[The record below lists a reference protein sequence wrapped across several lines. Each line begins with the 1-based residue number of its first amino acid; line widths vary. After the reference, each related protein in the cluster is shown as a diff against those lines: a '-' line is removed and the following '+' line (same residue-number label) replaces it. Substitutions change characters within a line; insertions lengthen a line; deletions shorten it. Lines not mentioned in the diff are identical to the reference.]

1 MITGDFPSHEV
12 WKQSREWNLA
22 HSKMMS
28 DLVSDVF
35 PDKLILPSVGN
46 HESFPTNRFVIIITG
61 VRPEDNICKVHTA
74 NVYRELQGLYGEIGV
89 RGFQF
94 YGDCMYARNPCYFEI
109 STLLYAF

>member
-1 MITGDFPSHEV
+1 MIRRIDINNGQKFNLLLHKWDLPNTVQILIILYFIFKEIDYIMITGDFPSHEV

-61 VRPEDNICKVHTA
+61 VRPED
-74 NVYRELQGLYGEIGV
+74 E
-89 RGFQF
+89 
-94 YGDCMYARNPCYFEI
+94 
-109 STLLYAF
+109 

>member
-1 MITGDFPSHEV
+1 MTRNRHIILRLSKRIISHINYPLFHFQEIDYIMITGDFPSHEV

-46 HESFPTNRFVIIITG
+46 HESFPCNRFV
-61 VRPEDNICKVHTA
+61 HTA
-74 NVYRELQGLYGEIGV
+74 
-89 RGFQF
+89 
-94 YGDCMYARNPCYFEI
+94 
-109 STLLYAF
+109 

>member
-1 MITGDFPSHEV
+1 MGRGLSYYHTQVGFTKHGPNSNHPLFHFKEIDYIMITGDFPSHEV

-46 HESFPTNRFVIIITG
+46 HESFPCNRFG
-61 VRPEDNICKVHTA
+61 N
-74 NVYRELQGLYGEIGV
+74 
-89 RGFQF
+89 
-94 YGDCMYARNPCYFEI
+94 
-109 STLLYAF
+109 

>member
-1 MITGDFPSHEV
+1 MGFNKHGPNSNHPLFNFKEIDYIMITGDFPSHEV

-46 HESFPTNRFVIIITG
+46 HESFPCNRFG
-61 VRPEDNICKVHTA
+61 N
-74 NVYRELQGLYGEIGV
+74 
-89 RGFQF
+89 
-94 YGDCMYARNPCYFEI
+94 
-109 STLLYAF
+109 